1 MKKEIFA
8 IRENTNLK
16 PKLIPFA
23 IKSLE
28 EQIKAYKNKK

>member
-8 IRENTNLK
+8 IREDTHLK
-16 PKLIPFA
+16 PKVIPFA

-28 EQIKAYKNKK
+28 EQIRTYKNKK